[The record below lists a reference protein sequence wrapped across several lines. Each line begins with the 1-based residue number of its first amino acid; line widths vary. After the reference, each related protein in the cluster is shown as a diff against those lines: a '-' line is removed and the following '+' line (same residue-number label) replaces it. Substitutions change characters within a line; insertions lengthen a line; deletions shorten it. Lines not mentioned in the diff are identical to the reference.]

1 MQYNSNLKLN
11 NYYVEKILLEAH
23 HVNPSFTA
31 ATNTIEPSIQRVV
44 ETIDNDN
51 FIVKLLFEVNDE
63 MQPFHCDVHLIGS
76 FNLSDWKTSRNHDLV
91 YHNTVAILFP
101 FLRSIV
107 ASLTTSANLPPLIL
121 PVISTRDLFED

>member
-1 MQYNSNLKLN
+1 MLETHRANS
-11 NYYVEKILLEAH
+11 
-23 HVNPSFTA
+23 SFAST
-31 ATNTIEPSIQRVV
+31 TGTIEPSIQRVI
-44 ETIDNDN
+44 ERIDDDN

-63 MQPFHCDVHLIGS
+63 SQPFHSHVHLVGS
-76 FNLSDWKTSRNHDLV
+76 FYLPEWKTSKNYDLV

-121 PVISTRDLFED
+121 PIVSTRDLFED